1 MSLPTI
7 PADYEQVYTRPEGL
21 TKADTHYCPGCT
33 HGTIHR
39 LVAEVLD
46 ELGVREK
53 TLGFA
58 PVGCAVLA
66 YNYFNLDIAEAAH
79 GRAPAMACGAKRV
92 SPDKVVFSYQGDG
105 DLASI
110 GTSEIIH
117 VANRGEL
124 ITTIFV
130 NNAIYGMTGGQM
142 APTTLPGQVTTS
154 SPRGRDVE
162 SDGYPMKMSELLS
175 LLPGAVYVSRQHVLD
190 PAGINRARKAIKLAF
205 EAQIA
210 GLGFTMV
217 EVLSACPVN
226 WHMKPDEA
234 LTWAKDNM
242 IPYFPIG
249 DTKVTDE
256 VKALKKR
263 KPAKA

>member
-142 APTTLPGQVTTS
+142 APTTLPGMVTTS
-154 SPRGRDVE
+154 SPLGRNVE
-162 SDGYPMKMSELLS
+162 SDGYPMKMSEMLGA
-175 LLPGAVYVSRQHVLD
+175 LPGAVYVTRQSMLD
-190 PAGINRARKAIKLAF
+190 VKGIQRARKAIKLAF
-205 EAQIA
+205 EVQLA
-210 GLGFTMV
+210 GLGFSMV
-217 EVLSACPVN
+217 EVLSTCPVN
-226 WHMKPDEA
+226 WHMEPQEA
-234 LTWAKDNM
+234 LDWAKANM
-242 IPYFPIG
+242 VPYFPLG
-249 DTKVTDE
+249 DVKMTDE
-256 VKALKKR
+256 VKALSKR
-263 KPAKA
+263 R